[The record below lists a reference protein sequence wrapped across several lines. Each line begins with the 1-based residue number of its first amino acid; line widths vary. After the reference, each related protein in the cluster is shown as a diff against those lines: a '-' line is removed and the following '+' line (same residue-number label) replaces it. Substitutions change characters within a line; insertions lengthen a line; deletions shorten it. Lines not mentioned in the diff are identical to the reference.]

1 MVGGRCRL
9 ALELRVAERTRLLD
23 VEPFLQTASVEEM
36 TARRDHGTVHVL
48 VADGTDVV
56 VLLQLCVACRG
67 EALDLVYSVS
77 PEQEALPTQL
87 GSEPD
92 VVVRVDQDDGAAHH
106 APLPKHRL

>member
-48 VADGTDVV
+48 DGVNTDTHVT
-56 VLLQLCVACRG
+56 R
-67 EALDLVYSVS
+67 AL
-77 PEQEALPTQL
+77 T
-87 GSEPD
+87 
-92 VVVRVDQDDGAAHH
+92 
-106 APLPKHRL
+106 